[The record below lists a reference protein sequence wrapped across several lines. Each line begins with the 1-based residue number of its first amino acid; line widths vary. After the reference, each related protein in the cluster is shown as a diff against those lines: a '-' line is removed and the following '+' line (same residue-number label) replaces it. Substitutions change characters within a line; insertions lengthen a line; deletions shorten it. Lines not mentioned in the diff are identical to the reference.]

1 MPIEQW
7 APSENA
13 WDWLGHG
20 LYFWE
25 HSPLRALEWA
35 QAKARQRSRRGRKA
49 PRPAVVGAVIQ
60 LGRCFDLTDVEHTRS
75 AGDAYAQLK
84 SIFEASGRAFL

>member
-1 MPIEQW
+1 VGS
-7 APSENA
+7 SENA

-25 HSPLRALEWA
+25 TSPLRALEWA
-35 QAKARQRSRRGRKA
+35 Q
-49 PRPAVVGAVIQ
+49 PRPGSVPGVGASASTGGCGAVIQ

-75 AGDAYAQLK
+75 AGDAYVAAQVNFR
-84 SIFEASGRAFL
+84 S